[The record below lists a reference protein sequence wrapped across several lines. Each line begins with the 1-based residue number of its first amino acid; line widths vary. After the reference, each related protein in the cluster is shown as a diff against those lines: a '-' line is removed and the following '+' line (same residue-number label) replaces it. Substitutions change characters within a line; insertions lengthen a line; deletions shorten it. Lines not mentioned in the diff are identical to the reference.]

1 MKVRKAGKIET
12 IFGTK
17 RFMSVA
23 TIKRMRKADL
33 DDWLFQRGFMPEAFD
48 NNKEKRAARKC
59 PLHVLV
65 CSVSNMFAILAER
78 AWLVPKFSGGLG
90 CARGFVQTFGRAG
103 APPPI
108 QQKYLKLPAFNI

>member
-1 MKVRKAGKIET
+1 MRVSSKPLNSVMTGANIGNRQRKAGKIET

-48 NNKEKRAARKC
+48 NNKEKRE
-59 PLHVLV
+59 VL
-65 CSVSNMFAILAER
+65 IED
-78 AWLVPKFSGGLG
+78 
-90 CARGFVQTFGRAG
+90 
-103 APPPI
+103 
-108 QQKYLKLPAFNI
+108 LKSELNA